1 MPDALILSLAIV
13 SSSLLVCGAVAL
25 LLFGFV
31 PRPGKAPAMQDVSEQ
46 DAVFVFREE
55 DLVDSSDRGRQ
66 LLSSIMAAS
75 PNKAPEL
82 DHLLKYL
89 EPRFTDLRQ
98 DLRDLVSRG
107 TLELQSH
114 DDSGL
119 VLHAA
124 RKNGLTHLRLVD
136 TRAEG
141 ALVAL
146 DRLSFEAM
154 RDELDTLRDVVGHVP
169 VLSWRVDD
177 AGRVIWAN
185 AAYIDAYLAV
195 DAGRMGLTWPLP
207 NLFGDAKPDEH
218 SRLSLEMPDHVAWF
232 CHAQAPDAS
241 GQLHFAT
248 PIDLTVQTETS
259 RREMM
264 QVLTRTFA
272 SLPTGLALFDRDRRL
287 QVFNPALVDL
297 MGLDPLFLAA
307 RPSLEQFLYTLRELR
322 MLPEPKDFAT
332 WRNDMAEMEHAAQI
346 GSFSEEWCLDTGRIF
361 QVSGRPQPGGALA
374 FFFEDVTSDAALV
387 RNLRA
392 EIEIGQAVF
401 DGLQDAV
408 VVFNGAG
415 DTLLSNDRYSQIWG
429 ENPCNDLAD
438 TGFRHAVALWARTS
452 ATTQFWSELT
462 QLAEMS
468 DRQRVLTGTVCLMDG
483 TTLGVHARWLR
494 QECLMITFR
503 PLVQGKSRENSA
515 NLGLAHASAQRQ
527 GDQPARSVT
536 QMRAHAQALA
546 APDLLTETSAA
557 QMRRP
562 KSLAPSAGLEKDGSE
577 HPAPS
582 AASRKSRVVHHAGSR
597 SRA

>member
-1 MPDALILSLAIV
+1 MPDTLLLSLAVV

-25 LLFGFV
+25 VLIGFV
-31 PRPGKAPAMQDVSEQ
+31 PRRGGQPASSDLSEQ

-55 DLVDSSDRGRQ
+55 HLVDCSDRGRQ
-66 LLSSIMAAS
+66 LLSSITAGS
-75 PNKAPEL
+75 PDKTREL
-82 DHLLKYL
+82 DQLLEYL

-98 DLRDLVSRG
+98 HLRELVACG
-107 TLELQSH
+107 TLELQAH

-119 VLHAA
+119 VLNAA
-124 RKNGLTHLRLVD
+124 RKNGLTHLRVID
-136 TRAEG
+136 TCAEG

-146 DRLSFEAM
+146 DRLSFDAM

-177 AGRVIWAN
+177 ADRVIWAN
-185 AAYIDAYLAV
+185 TAYIETFLAV
-195 DAGRMGLTWPLP
+195 DAGRSGLTWPLP
-207 NLFGDAKPDEH
+207 NLFGDNKPDEL
-218 SRLSLEMPDHVAWF
+218 SRLSLEMSDHVAWF
-232 CHAQAPDAS
+232 CHAQAPARS

-307 RPSLEQFLYTLRELR
+307 RPSIEQFLYTLRELR
-322 MLPEPKDFAT
+322 MLPEPKDFAA
-332 WRNDMAEMEHAAQI
+332 WRNDMAEMEHAAQL
-346 GSFSEEWCLDTGRIF
+346 GAYSEEWCLDTGRIF

-387 RNLRA
+387 RSLRA

-408 VVFNGAG
+408 VVFNAAG
-415 DTLLSNDRYSQIWG
+415 DPVLSNDRYRRIWG
-429 ENPCNDLAD
+429 EDPCNNLAD
-438 TGFRHAVALWARTS
+438 TGFRHAVALWSRTS
-452 ATTQFWSELT
+452 ATTQFWSELSE
-462 QLAEMS
+462 LANRS
-468 DRQRVLTGTVCLMDG
+468 DGQWVVTGTVCLLNG

-494 QECLMITFR
+494 QDCLVITFR
-503 PLVQGKSRENSA
+503 PLVQDA
-515 NLGLAHASAQRQ
+515 AHDFTSMLRHADLDPHPRTYVQT
-527 GDQPARSVT
+527 QPVK
-536 QMRAHAQALA
+536 QVRAHAHALA
-546 APDLLTETSAA
+546 APDAANAPPAA
-557 QMRRP
+557 QVSQQNGGKRSAELSDDGKQFAA
-562 KSLAPSAGLEKDGSE
+562 KSAV
-577 HPAPS
+577 
-582 AASRKSRVVHHAGSR
+582 RKPRVVHHVGSR